1 MKCET
6 SVSLLFPDIKKNH
19 LKNKL
24 TFITVVNETFQK
36 RKYLTAEEYIQYNEK
51 NDCIFSNDEHLKQE

>member
-19 LKNKL
+19 LKKKL
-24 TFITVVNETFQK
+24 TFITVVNETF
-36 RKYLTAEEYIQYNEK
+36 
-51 NDCIFSNDEHLKQE
+51 